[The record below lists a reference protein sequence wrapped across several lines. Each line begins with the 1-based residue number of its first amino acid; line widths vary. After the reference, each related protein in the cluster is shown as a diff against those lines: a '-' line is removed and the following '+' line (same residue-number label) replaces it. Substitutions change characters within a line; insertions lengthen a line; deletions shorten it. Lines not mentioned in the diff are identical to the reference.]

1 VTRGL
6 TNSRIE
12 EVTSAPPL
20 LEAQGVHRRFGGVH
34 ALRGAELGIL
44 RGEIHGLV
52 GANGSGKSTM
62 LNILSGQIL
71 PDRGAIQL
79 NGKAFAVTNPLG
91 ALRAGIAIVTQ
102 ETTLVPERSVA
113 ENVLLGKRSYRRFFG
128 VDRTAM
134 REAAAD
140 ILSRLGSSIDVDTP
154 VSRLRPDDQ
163 QLVEIARAVSMAPKV
178 LILDEPTSSLTEDEV
193 QSLFGVMKK
202 LRAEGVAIIFVTHRI
217 REVFEVV
224 DRVTV
229 FRDGRSVRAAP
240 ISEFDSDGLI
250 YAMAGEKP
258 AKFEHRGVGMS
269 PSTPFLRVAGLSLP
283 RRLGRASF
291 HLEAGEIVGLAGLV
305 GAGRS
310 ELLEA
315 LFGLHPIMDGVVEME
330 GQQLRLRHVQDAI
343 SQGIA
348 FVPSD
353 RRRLGL
359 VHELTVEDNLLF
371 AVRATKWRLAPV
383 RRSREAPIVNRAFAQ
398 LNVKAESSRA
408 PVRTLSGGNQQKIL
422 LGRWLATSPRLMLL
436 DEPTRGVDV
445 HSKSEIYRLLHEARD
460 AGISIIVSSSE
471 TPELLTLCDRI
482 LVMFRGNVVANL
494 PREAASEATI
504 THHASGGD

>member
-1 VTRGL
+1 MSKGLPDTRN
-6 TNSRIE
+6 TAMPAAS
-12 EVTSAPPL
+12 VL
-20 LEAQGVHRRFGGVH
+20 LEARDIHKRFGGVH

-71 PDRGAIQL
+71 PDRGAVQL
-79 NGKAFAVTNPLG
+79 NGETLTVTNPLG

-128 VDRTAM
+128 VDRKAM

-193 QSLFGVMKK
+193 ESLFRVVRK
-202 LRAEGVAIIFVTHRI
+202 LKAEGVAIIFVTHRI
-217 REVFEVV
+217 REVFEAV

-229 FRDGRSVRAAP
+229 FRDGLTVGTAP
-240 ISEFDSDGLI
+240 IDEYDPDRLI
-250 YAMAGEKP
+250 FAMAGEKP
-258 AKFEHRGVGMS
+258 AKFEHRGVDS
-269 PSTPFLRVAGLSLP
+269 ASSTPFLRVERLSLP
-283 RRLGRASF
+283 RRSGRASL

-315 LFGLHPIMDGVVEME
+315 LFGLHPIVDGGVEIE
-330 GQQLRLRHVQDAI
+330 GKQVRLRHVQDAI
-343 SQGIA
+343 AQGIA
-348 FVPSD
+348 FVPAD

-359 VHELTVEDNLLF
+359 VQELTVADNLLF
-371 AVRATKWRLAPV
+371 AVRAAKWRLAPV
-383 RRSREAPIVNRAFAQ
+383 RPSRDAPIVNRAFTQ
-398 LNVKAESSRA
+398 LNVKAASSRA

-494 PREAASEATI
+494 PRAAASEATI
-504 THHASGGD
+504 THHASGGE